1 MTPPIVRR
9 LRTRKSPEYMRKYL
23 SILVLAALM
32 SNCSKIDE
40 LTKFNMDYDT
50 QVTIPSSAG
59 INLPFDVLTPDT
71 ETNSAS
77 TFDSNDT
84 RKDLIEE
91 IKLTKL
97 QLVITSPSDTD
108 FSFLES
114 IEVYISAEGLDEIRI
129 ASKIEVPETVAI
141 LDLEVS
147 DADLKEYIKKD
158 NYSLRLNT
166 VTDEAMSQDHQI
178 DVKSTFF
185 VDAKILGI

>member
-1 MTPPIVRR
+1 MP
-9 LRTRKSPEYMRKYL
+9 KYIFIF
-23 SILVLAALM
+23 ILAVLL
-32 SNCSKIDE
+32 SNCSKLDE
-40 LTKFNMDYDT
+40 LTKFDMDYDT
-50 QVTIPSSAG
+50 QVTIPSTTG

-71 ETNSAS
+71 ETNSES
-77 TFDSNDT
+77 TFESNDT

-97 QLVITSPSDTD
+97 QLVISSPSDAD

-114 IEVYISAEGLDEIRI
+114 IDIFISADGLEELKI
-129 ASKIEVPETVAI
+129 ASKVEVPETVSA

-158 NYSLRLNT
+158 SYSLRLNT
-166 VTDEAMSQDHQI
+166 VTDEAMSQDHQV

-185 VDAKILGI
+185 VDAKILGL